1 MHRGFWRDS
10 FRGYPFIA
18 PLAPEEI
25 HMRTTILRAGV
36 IFAIGAAMTACG
48 SDSTAPD
55 ASIAGSYTAT
65 EFVTTGGSGQRNE
78 LLAGSTVTMVL
89 NANGT
94 TSGHL
99 HVAASGSSPALDA
112 DMAGTWTRSGNV
124 VDFTQ
129 AADTFVRDMAFTLQT
144 TGSKWVLIGDQGF
157 SGTRVQLTLTQT

>member
-1 MHRGFWRDS
+1 
-10 FRGYPFIA
+10 
-18 PLAPEEI
+18 
-25 HMRTTILRAGV
+25 
-36 IFAIGAAMTACG
+36 
-48 SDSTAPD
+48 
-55 ASIAGSYTAT
+55 SIAGSYTAT

-112 DMAGTWTRSGNV
+112 DMAGTWTRTGNV

-129 AADTFVRDMAFTLQT
+129 AADTFVRDMAFTLET